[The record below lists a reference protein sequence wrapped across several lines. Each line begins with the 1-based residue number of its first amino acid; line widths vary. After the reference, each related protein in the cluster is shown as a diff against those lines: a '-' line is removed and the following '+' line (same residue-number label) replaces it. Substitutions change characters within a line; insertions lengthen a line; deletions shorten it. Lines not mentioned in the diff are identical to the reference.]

1 VQWFRVGIGATV
13 GMLLIASPAA
23 SGRATEEKGA
33 PGYVVAKSRF
43 GNGRTRGRVRRT
55 NLGWQVQLP
64 GGRWVDCRRSCS
76 ETLRVETI
84 DFWEANSGG
93 VGQLTNEC
101 GIFGCLE
108 LKYRH

>member
-1 VQWFRVGIGATV
+1 MRWFWFGLSATL
-13 GMLLIASPAA
+13 GLWLIACSAT
-23 SGRATEEKGA
+23 SGRAAEESA
-33 PGYVVAKSRF
+33 RGYVIAKSRY
-43 GNGRTRGRVRRT
+43 GNGMARGHVRPT

-76 ETLRVETI
+76 ETLRVDTV
-84 DFWEANSGG
+84 DFWDSNSAG

-108 LKYRH
+108 LKYPR